1 MRSLGLDIGDKRT
14 GVAISD
20 AEGLLAVP
28 LTVIVSQSE
37 EATIG
42 DIIKLVEHHRIERI
56 VVGLPRSLSGSLGPQ
71 ADKVTAF
78 VEKLRNSLASRSP
91 EPFSSFLSSGLRVT
105 KGDCHSEG
113 LAEALSKAKGQQ
125 PKNLAQGEL
134 RTGAAKQSRLTP
146 VDIQLW
152 DERFS
157 TVAVDRLMAEAG
169 TKKNKR
175 KEHRDALA
183 AAFILQGFLDS
194 CHSEPFASCHSEG
207 EKRPKNL
214 AQGKLREESS

>member
-20 AEGLLAVP
+20 SEGLLAVP
-28 LTVIVSQSE
+28 LTVIVSQGE
-37 EATIG
+37 EAIIG
-42 DIIKLVEHHRIERI
+42 DIIKLVEQHRIERI

-71 ADKVTAF
+71 ADKVTVF
-78 VEKLRNSLASRSP
+78 VEKLRNGIAR
-91 EPFSSFLSSGLRVT
+91 EV
-105 KGDCHSEG
+105 
-113 LAEALSKAKGQQ
+113 
-125 PKNLAQGEL
+125 
-134 RTGAAKQSRLTP
+134 KQSRLTS

-157 TVAVDRLMAEAG
+157 TVAADRLMVEAG

-175 KEHRDALA
+175 KEHRDALS

-194 CHSEPFASCHSEG
+194 CHSESSPCHSE
-207 EKRPKNL
+207 RS
-214 AQGKLREESS
+214 EESQRPFTSFRVTKADCHSEQNNKSS